1 MSQQFSNFVCWRPN
15 RIGAVINKEAL
26 SVDRAD
32 FLATHV
38 PMRHIAYERSPR
50 AVASASEED
59 LLEELHHQ
67 ADAGQ
72 HTFVVV
78 KGIPGTGKSHLI
90 RWLKERYAVDRP
102 SDAVLLI
109 ERANTS
115 LRGTLQQIIQSGL
128 FDRAGLPD
136 SLQRLHEAVTEL
148 TADALADNLLDQIK
162 TAILELESPE
172 LPNRIKPEK
181 IYRFLLDIV
190 IREHLKSPDGPI
202 ERIATFLSEGRSD
215 NSGADETPGFEPDDF
230 MFRPDLLRK
239 LNGYPEVK
247 KIAEDLQYKA
257 ELRETLARYLNHL
270 LRRYAI
276 SRATRLSAQDLRE
289 MFNDLRQHLRGLGIG
304 LALFI
309 EDITAF
315 TGIDE
320 GLLDVLITQHTGEG
334 NTAYCRMTSVIGVTD
349 AYFSDYMP
357 DNFKQ
362 RVTHQ
367 LTLSSNT
374 AIVDSDLMQDEAVRV
389 EFAARYMNA
398 IRSEQN
404 KLEQWARAGAAT
416 AALPNVCESCPFW
429 ETCFNAFGFVEI
441 ADKGEALRVG
451 LYPFNRQSL
460 NTLYRGLRDS
470 YPRTPRTYLFDV
482 LGYIL
487 QSHGARVE
495 SGDFPP
501 PEGELTPAVQI
512 PSFIP
517 PAHRQIVEKQGGAA
531 ASRLMTLLLFWGDRS
546 ANRSGGNLGSL
557 SESVYRAFS
566 IKVIEGVIG
575 ATVEANTV
583 LATENTPTNPPVTS
597 TETDRYT
604 RLIDAWMTTGRLNGY
619 DRFAEWM
626 ADVVRSFVDW
636 QAHGISLEQ
645 VKEYITQ
652 GRFEIEGQAGVS
664 QRKHRLFFART
675 PELRYVLQA
684 LADLN
689 SEGNLSQAQYGEH
702 LAALSTWLR
711 FEEERIVAFV
721 REPSGLTPPA
731 DYLSQILIRNVVLL
745 ACLSSE
751 LKPTDNLS
759 NLYHQVIESCTDK
772 NKWEDRVAA
781 AKDVYPQQWHTLMR
795 EVNNQ
800 NNVSIC
806 RRSLLQLLN
815 RPQGRSEAVRYIDAA
830 YLLRI
835 LGDFA
840 ADDWELPELILVPDT
855 TDPTWGAAIAIYNTL
870 RKSFATAVATCYEEL
885 ESLYAEITSALAEI
899 TPTQMLQSM
908 RDALQG
914 LRTVGIMYNARLDE
928 PFHRDGGS
936 ARWTP
941 ESVDLVLAQTGSALQ
956 IGTLQGRALYTGTSW
971 GTDITFLRDHVLML
985 RLFEQEMNRK
995 AEFMTRKLDEL
1006 RQKPEATED
1015 YQRAIEHFEQVIA
1028 LLDEASQDNH
1038 DQ

>member
-1 MSQQFSNFVCWRPN
+1 MTHTFANFACWKPN

-38 PMRHIAYERSPR
+38 PMRQIAYERSPR
-50 AVASASEED
+50 AVTSASEAD
-59 LLEELHHQ
+59 LLAELHHE
-67 ADAGQ
+67 ADAGH
-72 HTFVVV
+72 HTFVVI
-78 KGIPGTGKSHLI
+78 KGVPGTGKSHLI
-90 RWLKERYAVDRP
+90 RWLKERYAAERP
-102 SDAVLLI
+102 RDAVLLI

-115 LRGTLQQIIQSGL
+115 LRGTLQQIIHSGL

-162 TAILELESPE
+162 TAILELEAPE
-172 LPNRIKPEK
+172 LPNRLKPDK
-181 IYRFLLDIV
+181 VYRFLLDVV
-190 IREHLKSPDGPI
+190 IREHLKLPDGPI
-202 ERIATFLSEGRSD
+202 ERIAAFLSHGRSD
-215 NSGADETPGFEPDDF
+215 NSGADEAPGFEPDDF
-230 MFRPDLLRK
+230 VFQPDLLRK
-239 LNGYPEVK
+239 LHGYPEAK
-247 KIAEDLQYKA
+247 KVAEDLQYKA

-289 MFNDLRQHLRGLGIG
+289 MFNELRRHLRGLGIE

-374 AIVDSDLMQDEAVRV
+374 ALGGSDLMQDEAVRV

-398 IRSEQN
+398 IRSERD
-404 KLEQWARAGAAT
+404 KLEQWVRAGASA
-416 AALPNVCESCPFW
+416 AALPIACESCPFQ
-429 ETCFNAFGFVEI
+429 ETCFDAFGFVEI
-441 ADKGEALRVG
+441 ADKGEAMRIG

-460 NTLYRGLRDS
+460 STLYRGLRDS

-487 QSHGARVE
+487 QSHGARIE

-501 PEGELTPAVQI
+501 PEGELAPAVQI
-512 PSFIP
+512 PSFNP
-517 PAHRQIVEKQGGAA
+517 PTHRQIVEKQGGAA
-531 ASRLMTLLLFWGDRS
+531 ASRLMTLLLYWGDRS
-546 ANRSGGNLGSL
+546 ANRIGGNLGSL

-566 IKVIEGVIG
+566 IKAIEGAV
-575 ATVEANTV
+575 AETVASNPV
-583 LATENTPTNPPVTS
+583 AAPENAPVSPHVTP

-604 RLIDAWMTTGRLNGY
+604 RLIDAWMTTGRLSGY

-626 ADVVRSFVDW
+626 ADLVRSFIDW

-652 GRFEIEGQAGVS
+652 GRFEIEGQTGVS

-689 SEGNLSQAQYGEH
+689 SGGSLSQAQYGEH
-702 LAALSTWLR
+702 LATLSTWLR
-711 FEEERIVAFV
+711 SEEERIVAFV
-721 REPSGLTPPA
+721 REPSGLMPSA

-745 ACLSSE
+745 ACLSGE
-751 LKPTDNLS
+751 LKPTDDPL
-759 NLYHQVIESCTDK
+759 NLYHQVVESCTDK

-781 AKDVYPQQWHTLMR
+781 AKDVYPQQWRSLMR

-815 RPQGRSEAVRYIDAA
+815 RPQGRSDAVRYVDAA
-830 YLLRI
+830 HLLRV

-840 ADDWELPELILVPDT
+840 AADWELPELTFVPDT
-855 TDPTWGAAIAIYNTL
+855 TDPTWGAAIAVYNAL
-870 RKSFATAVATCYEEL
+870 RKSFATAVATSYDEL
-885 ESLYAEITSALAEI
+885 ENLHAEMTSALAGT
-899 TPTQMLQSM
+899 TPTQMLHSM
-908 RDALQG
+908 RDALRG
-914 LRTVGIMYNARLDE
+914 LRTVGIAYSARLDE
-928 PFHRDGGS
+928 PFSKDTGS
-936 ARWTP
+936 TRWTP
-941 ESVDLVLAQTGSALQ
+941 ESFDLVLAQTGSALQ
-956 IGTLQGRALYTGTSW
+956 IGTLQGRALYAGANW
-971 GTDITFLRDHVLML
+971 GTDITFLRDRVLML
-985 RLFEQEMNRK
+985 RLFEQEMSKK
-995 AEFMTRKLDEL
+995 AELLTRKIDEL
-1006 RQKPEATED
+1006 KQKTEAAQG
-1015 YQRAIEHFEQVIA
+1015 YQRAIEQFDRVIA
-1028 LLDEASQDNH
+1028 LLDEAGRDDH